1 MTEHTPEY
9 ACTPFGMIPGE
20 KFPNKKIE
28 NKTKLTQDLCAMC
41 IDQGRCLN
49 IDQDDCPKT

>member
-9 ACTPFGMIPGE
+9 ACTPFGMLPRE

-28 NKTKLTQDLCAMC
+28 NKTKATQDLCAMC

-49 IDQDDCPKT
+49 LDRDDCPKT